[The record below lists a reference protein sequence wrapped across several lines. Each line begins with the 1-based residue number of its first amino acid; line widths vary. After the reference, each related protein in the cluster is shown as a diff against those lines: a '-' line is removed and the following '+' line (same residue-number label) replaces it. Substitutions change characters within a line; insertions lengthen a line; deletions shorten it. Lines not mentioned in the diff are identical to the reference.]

1 MRKPV
6 VLILLCIVMALVY
19 SCGSKRSASR
29 RQEQAMPSSTV
40 AAIVR
45 EAERWIGTPYR
56 YGWSQRR
63 KGTDCSGMVMVIY
76 QEKAGVRL
84 PRNSA
89 GQQQFCQPLQR
100 SELQPGDL
108 VFFSPSTRRRRVS
121 HVGIYIGNDRFIH
134 ASASR
139 GVMISELSQRYFDT
153 HFHSAGRV
161 RQLAT
166 ETVASPSAASLDTTI
181 AEHARRQT
189 VERAQ
194 VLLDSIIEAYTDSVA
209 NMR

>member
-63 KGTDCSGMVMVIY
+63 KGTDCSGMIMVIY

>member
-29 RQEQAMPSSTV
+29 RQEQAMPSSTA
-40 AAIVR
+40 AAIIR

-139 GVMISELSQRYFDT
+139 GVMVSELSQRYFDT

-166 ETVASPSAASLDTTI
+166 EKVASPSAASLDTTI
-181 AEHARRQT
+181 AEHAHRQT
-189 VERAQ
+189 IERAQ